1 MMGEGTMRRRKRVT
15 GRFYIFLLILAVIAF
30 LIVRPYLDFG
40 SKEAV
45 IMTANTQYSQ
55 MMDCIII
62 RDEAV
67 TASDSTAR
75 VEYIATE
82 NTLVNPGD
90 TIAYV
95 YTAGYSESLLDKL
108 ETTRASIQDYHKNT
122 ILANIKDADLERYDT
137 IVDMMVLEFKHMVN
151 RDSRGSLLTAARQ
164 LETAMV
170 NRQEYLRANKRE
182 DTKLTKLYDEENTR
196 MGSIQSW
203 RKVETAKE
211 NGVVSFY
218 MDGYEN
224 DLTVN
229 TLPSLT
235 AADVRTVLSGGRLSS
250 SGKANG
256 IYRIVNQD
264 RWYVALVAEADTWNP
279 VVGQEY
285 YLQMQGFEDLAFTA
299 SVTSVQKD
307 SGTLLAVFEIND
319 PIGPLIYQ
327 RTGKAMLSITISGL
341 SVTSKALYE
350 QNGQMGVW
358 LYDVPGGTFVPVE
371 VLSNDGNN
379 ALIQPLV
386 EGAIGI
392 GQRVLIK

>member
-1 MMGEGTMRRRKRVT
+1 MRKRKRVT
-15 GRFYIFLLILAVIAF
+15 GRFYIFLLVVALIAF
-30 LIVRPYLDFG
+30 LIVRPRLNLG
-40 SKEAV
+40 SREAV

-55 MMDCIII
+55 MMDCVII
-62 RDEAV
+62 RDETVA
-67 TASDSTAR
+67 TSESTAR

-82 NTLVNPGD
+82 NALVNEGD
-90 TIAYV
+90 TIANV
-95 YTAGYSESLLDKL
+95 YTAGYSESLLQKL
-108 ETTRASIQDYHKNT
+108 EDTRAKIQDYHKNT
-122 ILANIKDADLERYDT
+122 ILKNIKDADLERYDT
-137 IVDMMVLEFKHMVN
+137 IVDMMVLEFKHLVN
-151 RDSRGSLLTAARQ
+151 RESRGSLLTAARQ

-196 MGSIQSW
+196 MTSIQSW
-203 RKVETAKE
+203 RMVETAPE
-211 NGVVSFY
+211 SGVVSFY
-218 MDGYEN
+218 LDGYEG
-224 DLTVN
+224 DLTVDA
-229 TLPSLT
+229 LPSLT
-235 AADVRTVLSGGRLSS
+235 ASDVRTVLSGGKLSGGNS
-250 SGKANG
+250 TKTNG

-264 RWYVALVAEADTWNP
+264 SWYVAIVTNAQSWNP

-299 SVTSVQKD
+299 SVTSVQKE
-307 SGTLLAVFEIND
+307 SGTLLAVFQIND

-341 SVTSKALYE
+341 SVTSKAIYE

-358 LYDVPGGTFVPVE
+358 LYDVPGGTFIPVE
-371 VLSNDGNN
+371 VLSNDGKN

-386 EGAIGI
+386 EGAIDV